1 MDKAEEA
8 SGIVVD
14 LPPTKLEGFGLEL
27 LLKKVAAYT
36 PKQFHL
42 AADGDMQ
49 VKIVTIFCHQ
59 HPSPKFCV
67 TNIRNQNFFVSNICH
82 QNFLS
87 PTSVT
92 NIFATNFL
100 HFHISGTSLRILAY
114 NRLD

>member
-8 SGIVVD
+8 SGLVVD

-49 VKIVTIFCHQ
+49 VKIVAIFLSPTFVTNIRHQNFVSSTSVTKILCHQ
-59 HPSPKFCV
+59 HPSPKILCRQHPSP
-67 TNIRNQNFFVSNICH
+67 I
-82 QNFLS
+82 FLS
-87 PTSVT
+87 P
-92 NIFATNFL
+92 IFRTF
-100 HFHISGTSLRILAY
+100 ILRAPLY
-114 NRLD
+114 EF